1 MGIKD
6 LNRFLKDHA
15 SGAIQLTNMSD
26 LYGKTISVD
35 ISIYMYRFA
44 SDNLLIENMYLMLS
58 IFKHYNMMPI
68 FVFDGKPPPEKSDIL
83 QKRKQDK
90 SVAEKE
96 YVELKQVFEN
106 NVNMNENE
114 KCKLWNEIECL
125 KKKTT
130 SITKSDVEIVKKLI
144 VAYGY
149 SYCDAVCEADEVCA
163 FLNTT
168 NKVWGCLSE
177 DTDMFVYGC
186 KRVLRYLSLTNHTV
200 VVYEM
205 NRILEILGITQ
216 EELRAICVLSGT
228 DYNMSN
234 ADDTNVLSKT
244 LKQFKAFR
252 REKSSLTFYEWLNKN
267 GNLILSKYDLMLKI
281 NDMFDLSLATHLDA
295 FNNVQVLNN
304 DVNKVDIKQ
313 ILKTDGFL
321 FA

>member
-26 LYGKTISVD
+26 LYGKSISVD

-114 KCKLWNEIECL
+114 KYKLW
-125 KKKTT
+125 
-130 SITKSDVEIVKKLI
+130 
-144 VAYGY
+144 
-149 SYCDAVCEADEVCA
+149 
-163 FLNTT
+163 
-168 NKVWGCLSE
+168 
-177 DTDMFVYGC
+177 
-186 KRVLRYLSLTNHTV
+186 R
-200 VVYEM
+200 
-205 NRILEILGITQ
+205 
-216 EELRAICVLSGT
+216 
-228 DYNMSN
+228 
-234 ADDTNVLSKT
+234 
-244 LKQFKAFR
+244 
-252 REKSSLTFYEWLNKN
+252 
-267 GNLILSKYDLMLKI
+267 
-281 NDMFDLSLATHLDA
+281 
-295 FNNVQVLNN
+295 
-304 DVNKVDIKQ
+304 
-313 ILKTDGFL
+313 
-321 FA
+321 